1 MVNIRNFHYDTRTL
15 LRFYELLQRDLNGCV
30 VTRIKE
36 TTEAVEKVKEI
47 LFTRLDE
54 DFNRF
59 KNPMK
64 SDDLDKF

>member
-1 MVNIRNFHYDTRTL
+1 MVNVRNFNYDIRTL

-36 TTEAVEKVKEI
+36 TTEAVEKVKEM
-47 LFTRLDE
+47 LFTKLDE

-59 KNPMK
+59 KNPIK
-64 SDDLDKF
+64 PDDMAEF